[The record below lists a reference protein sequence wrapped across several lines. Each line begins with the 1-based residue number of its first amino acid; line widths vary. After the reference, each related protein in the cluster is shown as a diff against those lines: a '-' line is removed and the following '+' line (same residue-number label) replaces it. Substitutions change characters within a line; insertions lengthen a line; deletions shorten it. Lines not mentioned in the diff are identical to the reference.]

1 MDTTKNVSL
10 DFLSSQY
17 ARIIEELRG
26 LKTVIDVD
34 RMENRRRGD
43 DLTQVLAA
51 TMGRFEASW
60 QLGFEAIETRLER
73 IEAMIEGLKK

>member
-1 MDTTKNVSL
+1 MDTTKNISL